1 MFTTK
6 WTVTTPDPCNVKE
19 HCQLFIR
26 KKNIKSVKQPN
37 MITQQPKTFE
47 KANTVYI
54 KSVII
59 EHPETSH
66 K

>member
-19 HCQLFIR
+19 HYQLFIR
-26 KKNIKSVKQPN
+26 KKNIKSVKQPKK
-37 MITQQPKTFE
+37 ITQQPKTFE
-47 KANTVYI
+47 KANLVYI
-54 KSVII
+54 KLVII
-59 EHPETSH
+59 EHPKTSD

>member
-1 MFTTK
+1 
-6 WTVTTPDPCNVKE
+6 
-19 HCQLFIR
+19 
-26 KKNIKSVKQPN
+26 

-47 KANTVYI
+47 KANTAYI